1 MIASTLALA
10 RHGQENGYAVPAVNV
25 FDDVS
30 LRAVVGAAVDHSAP
44 LIVQVSVKTV
54 REVGLTMVTQMFR
67 AVATE
72 APVPL
77 ALHLDHCPDLEVAR
91 AVIRAGWSSLL
102 LDLSTSPLEDA
113 VRDTAEIVRLAHAAG
128 VDVESEI
135 ENILGVED
143 GVGSDEAGNGY
154 SLQTLAD
161 AAERT
166 GADLLAP
173 QLGTAHG
180 VYTTPPTLDPERAR
194 DLVRLSGRPVVLHG
208 GTGLADEDFRRFIE
222 AGVSKINISTAVK
235 VSYVAGL
242 REVLDAAPGGVD
254 PLRLLRTAGQS
265 VRAEIGQHITVFGAA
280 GHASAAGAFEV
291 SAR

>member
-1 MIASTLALA
+1 MIKSTLALA

-25 FDDVS
+25 FDHVS
-30 LRAVVGAAVDHSAP
+30 LRAVVGAAVDHSSP

-54 REVGLTMVTQMFR
+54 REVGLTLMTEMFR
-67 AVATE
+67 AVASE

-77 ALHLDHCPDLEVAR
+77 ALHLDHCPDLAVAR
-91 AVIRAGWSSLL
+91 SVIHAGWSSLL
-102 LDLSTSPLEDA
+102 LDMSASPLDEA
-113 VRDTAEIVRLAHAAG
+113 LRETAQIVELAHAAG
-128 VDVESEI
+128 LDVESEI

-143 GVGSDEAGNGY
+143 GVGSNEAGNGY
-154 SLQTLAD
+154 SIETLVD

-180 VYTTPPTLDPERAR
+180 VYKAPPILTPERAQN
-194 DLVRLSGRPVVLHG
+194 LVRLSGRPVVLHG
-208 GTGLADEDFRRFIE
+208 GTGLTDQDFRRFID

-242 REVLDAAPGGVD
+242 RETLDGSTGATD
-254 PLRLLRTAGQS
+254 PLRLLRAAGQS
-265 VRAEIGQHITVFGAA
+265 VRSEIGKHIKIFGSD
-280 GHASAAGAFEV
+280 GHASAAGAFGV
-291 SAR
+291 TR

>member
-1 MIASTLALA
+1 MIKSTLTLA
-10 RHGQENGYAVPAVNV
+10 RHGQDNGYAVPAVNV

-30 LRAVVGAAVDHSAP
+30 LRAVVGAAVDHSSP

-54 REVGLTMVTQMFR
+54 REVGLTLITEMFR
-67 AVATE
+67 AVASD

-77 ALHLDHCPDLEVAR
+77 ALHLDHCPDLAVAR
-91 AVIRAGWSSLL
+91 SVIDAGWSSLL
-102 LDLSTSPLEDA
+102 LDMSASPLDEA
-113 VRDTAEIVRLAHAAG
+113 LRETEKIVQLAHATG

-143 GVGSDEAGNGY
+143 GVGSNEGGNGY
-154 SLQTLAD
+154 TIETLAD

-180 VYTTPPTLDPERAR
+180 AYSAPPSLTPERAR
-194 DLVRLSGRPVVLHG
+194 NLVRLSGRPVVLHG
-208 GTGLADEDFRRFIE
+208 GTGLTDEDFRLFID

-235 VSYVAGL
+235 VSYIAGL
-242 REVLDAAPGGVD
+242 RETLDASPSVSD
-254 PLRLLRTAGQS
+254 PLRLLRAAEQS
-265 VRAEIGQHITVFGAA
+265 VRSEISKHILVFGAA
-280 GHASAAGAFEV
+280 GHASAASAFEV
-291 SAR
+291 TR